1 MKGKI
6 LLVTSKDK
14 YTVKVVDQPLIKL
27 VERLKDKTV
36 NFSSVSIP
44 PKCS

>member
-27 VERLKDKTV
+27 VGKLKRQNSKFFKCFYT
-36 NFSSVSIP
+36 
-44 PKCS
+44 PKM